1 MASWLLLA
9 SPQLTSERIQAVGG
23 VEGGQG
29 AGAPPYSSLGEQD
42 CSGGVGE
49 LAAQAGL
56 DGHLVCN
63 SMMKMK
69 IRRSLLP
76 RLAWMVT
83 THSPTPLTGLM
94 VILVPCLNSSLEF
107 IRVSGLRCEIRTPSL
122 AFLLCGLTNTPVLLM
137 LKCSKIEITSLP
149 SCLSRICF
157 QRGLSAALLWAS
169 AT

>member
-1 MASWLLLA
+1 
-9 SPQLTSERIQAVGG
+9 
-23 VEGGQG
+23 
-29 AGAPPYSSLGEQD
+29 
-42 CSGGVGE
+42 
-49 LAAQAGL
+49 
-56 DGHLVCN
+56 
-63 SMMKMK
+63 MMRMK

-76 RLAWMVT
+76 RLVWMVTRLAWMVT

-137 LKCSKIEITSLP
+137 LKCSKIEIASLP

-157 QRGLSAALLWAS
+157 QRGLSAALLLLS
-169 AT
+169 AALFLFLCSTACVFFGAAFLPHDIAHVWPTALLLISALCFTR

>member
-56 DGHLVCN
+56 DGHLGVQL
-63 SMMKMK
+63 
-69 IRRSLLP
+69 RDDGEEEELLP
-76 RLAWMVT
+76 RLVWMV
-83 THSPTPLTGLM
+83 
-94 VILVPCLNSSLEF
+94 C
-107 IRVSGLRCEIRTPSL
+107 
-122 AFLLCGLTNTPVLLM
+122 A
-137 LKCSKIEITSLP
+137 
-149 SCLSRICF
+149 SCLRLPLPLHYHII
-157 QRGLSAALLWAS
+157 RNDNW
-169 AT
+169 